1 MYYVLVLLIIV
12 AIIGLIVMWQIYKTK
27 GAVIAY
33 GLWSAVVIVAWYFV
47 NA

>member
-12 AIIGLIVMWQIYKTK
+12 AIIGLIVMWQMYKTK

-33 GLWSAVVIVAWYFV
+33 GLWIAVVIAAWYLL
-47 NA
+47 NI